1 MSFIVYSLYN
11 NGMNTM
17 SRTLAGIGGVI
28 LGLYI
33 TYNSILNMPE
43 GWLWGLCTGIFFIVI
58 GIFIF
63 FNKKEDSIEEIKNN
77 KK

>member
-1 MSFIVYSLYN
+1 
-11 NGMNTM
+11 MNII
-17 SRTLAGIGGVI
+17 SRTIVGISSII

-33 TYNSILNMPE
+33 TFTTILDKPE
-43 GWLWGLCTGIFFIVI
+43 NWLWGVGIGIFFIVI

-63 FNKKEDSIEEIKNN
+63 FNKKEDNIEKIKNSKIN